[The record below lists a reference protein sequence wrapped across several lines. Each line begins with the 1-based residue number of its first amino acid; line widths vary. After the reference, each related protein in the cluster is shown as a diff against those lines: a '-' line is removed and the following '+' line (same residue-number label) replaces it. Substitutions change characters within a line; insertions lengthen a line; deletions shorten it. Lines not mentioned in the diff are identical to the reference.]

1 MPAAR
6 HEPGRRSIPGMTDT
20 TEPAEPTLAEL
31 DLSDEERVV
40 LARVAEVLRRINFGT
55 VVLVVQDGKVV
66 QIEMAEKFRLR

>member
-6 HEPGRRSIPGMTDT
+6 REPGRRSIPGMTDG
-20 TEPAEPTLAEL
+20 TEPAEPALGEIEL
-31 DLSDEERVV
+31 TDEERVV

>member
-6 HEPGRRSIPGMTDT
+6 REPRRRSIAGMSDVTDPVEPG
-20 TEPAEPTLAEL
+20 LGEL

>member
-6 HEPGRRSIPGMTDT
+6 REPGRRSIPGMADT